1 MRTIA
6 MEKILF
12 VSIWQMLES
21 QEFVKPTKPLL
32 ETCAPFHTTK
42 TMHTCSCSNQHGS
55 NKIHQARVL
64 CSQNF
69 CTSFCGLIQIFA
81 MEV

>member
-1 MRTIA
+1 

-21 QEFVKPTKPLL
+21 QEFVEPTKPLL

-42 TMHTCSCSNQHGS
+42 TMRTFSCQDQHGS
-55 NKIHQARVL
+55 NKIHQAHVP
-64 CSQNF
+64 Q
-69 CTSFCGLIQIFA
+69 
-81 MEV
+81 V